1 MKKRNKE
8 FKLHPALLFLVLT
21 FVIMIVSSIGGLLNI
36 ETSYYTVNSNTGNLE
51 SKVVLINNLFNRT
64 GLQNLVSNMLSNFI
78 NFAPLG
84 NLIIGL
90 LGVGVAYKSGYLVSL
105 FKILS
110 KKISRKTFTFL
121 VVLLGIISSMF
132 FPVGYV
138 ILIPIAAILFI
149 TLGRHPSAG
158 ICAAFAG
165 ITFGYGANIVVN
177 GLDSALI
184 DYTSSAS
191 SILDSVYKVN
201 INGNIYFMIIS
212 TILLAYLGMII
223 TERYVIPKLG
233 RYNFTEEETIEINK
247 EVTIKEKKG
256 VSIALLTSLLIVLIL
271 IYTIIPGLPF
281 SGLFLYLKDSLY
293 VDQLFGDNSYFN
305 QGVTVIFSALLII
318 AGLVYGFRVKT
329 IRNNRDLVDGMSYY
343 IKDVASILVL
353 IFFASQFCAIFKET
367 NIGVFVVSSLTE
379 IINSIEVSGLVL
391 VILTFL
397 ITIICALFVPS
408 AVTKWAIMS
417 PIIVP
422 MFMQSSMTPEFAQAV
437 FRAGD
442 SAVKGITPL
451 FSYFVIL
458 IGFLQIYNKKKDVV
472 SLTDTL
478 GIILPYALIYSILWF
493 IIILAFYIIG
503 LPIGVGTG
511 VML

>member
-36 ETSYYTVNSNTGNLE
+36 ETSYYTLNSNTGNLE

-201 INGNIYFMIIS
+201 INGNIYFMVIS

-233 RYNFTEEETIEINK
+233 RYNFTEEETVEINK

>member
-121 VVLLGIISSMF
+121 VVFLGIISSMF

-177 GLDSALI
+177 GLDSMLI

-233 RYNFTEEETIEINK
+233 RYNFTEEETIEINN
-247 EVTIKEKKG
+247 EVTTKEKKG
-256 VSIALLTSLLIVLIL
+256 VSIALLTSLLIALIL

-305 QGVTVIFSALLII
+305 QGVTVIFSALLIV

-397 ITIICALFVPS
+397 VTIICTLFVPS

>member
-177 GLDSALI
+177 GLDSMLI

-233 RYNFTEEETIEINK
+233 RYNFTEEETIEINN
-247 EVTIKEKKG
+247 EVTTKEKKG
-256 VSIALLTSLLIVLIL
+256 VSIALLTSLLIALIL

-422 MFMQSSMTPEFAQAV
+422 MFMQSSMTPEFAQVV